1 MSDNPIIKAW
11 LAASCEERKGALAE
25 LVKHYGA
32 ERLKHSVDVCADEE
46 DETRG

>member
-11 LAASCEERKGALAE
+11 LEAPCDVRKAALAE

-32 ERLKHSVDVCADEE
+32 ERLKHSVDVCAEEE